1 MSVDTMVGELKSPEF
16 DFRLLGV
23 DRDDDLLLMI
33 MCPRVLDL
41 CICMDRMKSNRREW
55 DGIDPKRCE
64 SVNLQKKY
72 SKIKTKGIGIDKGC
86 SKPWV

>member
-1 MSVDTMVGELKSPEF
+1 MTCLGGGVWADPLLMSVDTMVGELKSPEF

-41 CICMDRMKSNRREW
+41 CICMDRMKSNRIEGR
-55 DGIDPKRCE
+55 GMGLIQRGVSQSICKRNR
-64 SVNLQKKY
+64 V
-72 SKIKTKGIGIDKGC
+72 IK
-86 SKPWV
+86 